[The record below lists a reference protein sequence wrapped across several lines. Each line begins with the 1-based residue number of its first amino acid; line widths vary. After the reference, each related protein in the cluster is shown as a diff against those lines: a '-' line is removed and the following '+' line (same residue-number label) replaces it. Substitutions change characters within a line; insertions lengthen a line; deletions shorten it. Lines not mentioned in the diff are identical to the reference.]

1 MIRIF
6 TLFSI
11 LIVSLSLAMASQIKV
26 MTYNINLLPN
36 IPISDMTSNLN
47 HPYKRA
53 YYIPKKIA
61 KKNIDVVAFQEAIAP
76 LSFYILDK
84 RMKAF
89 GYKYRTKL
97 VGVPSLTHLNLLNGG
112 VLIYSRYPIIGQS
125 QYMVFPRSYGLE
137 GISNKG
143 VVYTAIEK
151 KGYRY
156 HFVSLHMQSFSNQI
170 ESSKFDAWKR
180 QLGALQTFISNL
192 KFSSNDRVILMGDFN
207 TDSAKAMNGVIDPQG
222 NIVYQTLVQ
231 DLQVFQIA
239 PFKETLPYSYG
250 YLSNGMT
257 TSQEQ
262 TTLDHIMCLQGST
275 CADTVNSSISI
286 ISLKSKK
293 LGSVQDLSD
302 HYAVVADLNYT
313 DK

>member
-1 MIRIF
+1 MIRIL

-137 GISNKG
+137 G
-143 VVYTAIEK
+143 
-151 KGYRY
+151 
-156 HFVSLHMQSFSNQI
+156 
-170 ESSKFDAWKR
+170 
-180 QLGALQTFISNL
+180 
-192 KFSSNDRVILMGDFN
+192 
-207 TDSAKAMNGVIDPQG
+207 
-222 NIVYQTLVQ
+222 
-231 DLQVFQIA
+231 FQI
-239 PFKETLPYSYG
+239 KVWYIQRLKRR
-250 YLSNGMT
+250 
-257 TSQEQ
+257 
-262 TTLDHIMCLQGST
+262 
-275 CADTVNSSISI
+275 DTVI
-286 ISLKSKK
+286 ILFHCICKVLVIKLSQASLMF
-293 LGSVQDLSD
+293 GSGSWAHCKHLS
-302 HYAVVADLNYT
+302 LI
-313 DK
+313 